1 MINSALQMPLTH
13 KLTQYLISGMKR
25 CVRKSDSTFS
35 IIARS
40 ALPHLLSLLQ
50 YAFC

>member
-1 MINSALQMPLTH
+1 MTNSVLQIPLTH
-13 KLTQYLISGMKR
+13 KMTQCLISGMKR

-40 ALPHLLSLLQ
+40 ALPHLFSLLQ